1 MNRTRRSES
10 SDRPARDPGVA
21 SVQET
26 VAHVMDWIVRI
37 GVGVMV
43 ILFFVYAFGLVET
56 ETPPDEVAGQWTIGT
71 HQSTDGG
78 EHAPWAW
85 AVSLADSLNLSLWA
99 LVFFPLAT
107 IALLV
112 VTSIRFAREGHAAY
126 AILVACQIVILVVA
140 ALGLITAR

>member
-1 MNRTRRSES
+1 MKGPQHTES
-10 SDRPARDPGVA
+10 ADRKGRDSGTS

-26 VAHVMDWIVRI
+26 VAHLMEWIVRI

-43 ILFFVYAFGLVET
+43 ILFFVYAFGLVHT
-56 ETPPDEVAGQWTIGT
+56 ETTPDQVAGQWALGIDR
-71 HQSTDGG
+71 STDAG
-78 EHAPWAW
+78 EREPWAW

-126 AILVACQIVILVVA
+126 AILVACQIVILVIA
-140 ALGLITAR
+140 AVGFIGAH